1 MEDNPLNL
9 PYSDFEHEPEHNER
23 QGEQKTDTTAN
34 EYPNLPTPTPLEEQN
49 QSSVGA
55 SSRKPKASRTQKVRK
70 ILQQIYKMEVL
81 IRVIKKSNTDL
92 TERNAEI
99 FKINQTL
106 KEKHDKIKDRN
117 RVLIRENM
125 KLYRQ
130 LRILRL
136 KLKEFQSPGQ
146 EKTGLE
152 TLANLATTMVDTL
165 EPSTQPVEVRRSART
180 RAASSK
186 KP

>member
-1 MEDNPLNL
+1 
-9 PYSDFEHEPEHNER
+9 
-23 QGEQKTDTTAN
+23 
-34 EYPNLPTPTPLEEQN
+34 
-49 QSSVGA
+49 
-55 SSRKPKASRTQKVRK
+55 
-70 ILQQIYKMEVL
+70 
-81 IRVIKKSNTDL
+81 L
-92 TERNAEI
+92 TERNAEL

-136 KLKEFQSPGQ
+136 KLKESQSPAQ
-146 EKTGLE
+146 EQTGLE
-152 TLANLATTMVDTL
+152 TLANLATTMVDTP

-180 RAASSK
+180 RDASSK

>member
-1 MEDNPLNL
+1 
-9 PYSDFEHEPEHNER
+9 
-23 QGEQKTDTTAN
+23 
-34 EYPNLPTPTPLEEQN
+34 
-49 QSSVGA
+49 
-55 SSRKPKASRTQKVRK
+55 
-70 ILQQIYKMEVL
+70 MEVL
-81 IRVIKKSNTDL
+81 ERVIKKANTDL
-92 TERNAEI
+92 TERNAEL

-117 RVLIRENM
+117 KVLIRENM

-136 KLKEFQSPGQ
+136 KLKESQSPAQ

-152 TLANLATTMVDTL
+152 TLANLATTMVDTP

-186 KP
+186 RP